1 MFEIYQR
8 YTPNQNG
15 TKTEMTNGG
24 HNYQNGGGNL
34 RGGTETRQ
42 NNSGTKG
49 DTSRTVMQGRPH
61 QEQGRGGVHQNNIK
75 MLPSAKHFDE
85 QKNHNHSQQK
95 VEEKKNCYSGNRKK
109 NGRGMNFF
117 ENILPRGLYDPKTKK
132 VMGFFTA
139 EDLLLVALIFIFLD
153 SDEEGNPLM
162 ALALLY
168 VLLGDY
174 FDFGDFLI

>member
-15 TKTEMTNGG
+15 NKVEMANSG
-24 HNYQNGGGNL
+24 HKYQNGGGEL
-34 RGGTETRQ
+34 RGGMEPCQ
-42 NNSGTKG
+42 NNSGIKG
-49 DTSRTVMQGRPH
+49 NMGRTVMYGRVH
-61 QEQGRGGVHQNNIK
+61 QESGRTVHQNNIK
-75 MLPSAKHFDE
+75 MLPPAKHFDE
-85 QKNHNHSQQK
+85 HKNQNHNQQKREEKNHRN
-95 VEEKKNCYSGNRKK
+95 SGNRKK
-109 NGRGMNFF
+109 NGKGMNFF
-117 ENILPRGLYDPKTKK
+117 DNILPKGLYDPKTKK

-153 SDEEGNPLM
+153 SEEEGNPLM

>member
-1 MFEIYQR
+1 MS
-8 YTPNQNG
+8 
-15 TKTEMTNGG
+15 GG
-24 HNYQNGGGNL
+24 M
-34 RGGTETRQ
+34 EPRQ
-42 NNSGTKG
+42 NNNGIKG
-49 DTSRTVMQGRPH
+49 NTGRAVMQGGPH
-61 QEQGRGGVHQNNIK
+61 QESGRVAHQNNIK
-75 MLPSAKHFDE
+75 MLPPAKHFDE
-85 QKNHNHSQQK
+85 RKNQNHNQQK
-95 VEEKKNCYSGNRKK
+95 KEESKRCNSASRKK
-109 NGRGMNFF
+109 NGKSMNFF
-117 ENILPRGLYDPKTKK
+117 ENIIPKGLYDPKTKK

>member
-15 TKTEMTNGG
+15 NKTDMTNGG
-24 HNYQNGGGNL
+24 HNHQNGKGAW
-34 RGGTETRQ
+34 RGGAESRQ
-42 NNSGTKG
+42 NVNGAKG
-49 DTSRTVMQGRPH
+49 NTGRPVMQGRPH
-61 QEQGRGGVHQNNIK
+61 QESGGPAHQNNIR
-75 MLPSAKHFDE
+75 MLPPAKHPDE
-85 QKNHNHSQQK
+85 HKNQNHNQQK
-95 VEEKKNCYSGNRKK
+95 KEGNKNCNSGSRKK
-109 NGRGMNFF
+109 TCKGMNFF
-117 ENILPRGLYDPKTKK
+117 ENLLPRGLYDPKTKK

-139 EDLLLVALIFIFLD
+139 EDLLLVALIFVFLD

>member
-15 TKTEMTNGG
+15 NKAEMTNGG
-24 HNYQNGGGNL
+24 HNHQNSGGHL
-34 RGGTETRQ
+34 RGGAEMRQ
-42 NNSGTKG
+42 NGNGAKENV
-49 DTSRTVMQGRPH
+49 SRTVMQGKVNQGSNRP
-61 QEQGRGGVHQNNIK
+61 VHQSNIK
-75 MLPSAKHFDE
+75 MLPPAQHFDE
-85 QKNHNHSQQK
+85 RKNQNHNQQK
-95 VEEKKNCYSGNRKK
+95 KKGERHCNSGGRKK
-109 NGRGMNFF
+109 NGKGMNFF
-117 ENILPRGLYDPKTKK
+117 ENLLPRGLYDPKTKK

-139 EDLLLVALIFIFLD
+139 EDLLLVALIFVFLD

>member
-15 TKTEMTNGG
+15 NKSEMANGG
-24 HNYQNGGGNL
+24 HNHQNTGGQRRGNAEHSQNGNAG
-34 RGGTETRQ
+34 RM
-42 NNSGTKG
+42 
-49 DTSRTVMQGRPH
+49 VMQGNPQR
-61 QEQGRGGVHQNNIK
+61 EQGRSAHPNNIK
-75 MLPSAKHFDE
+75 MLPPAKNFNE

-95 VEEKKNCYSGNRKK
+95 KEENRHCNSGSRKK
-109 NGRGMNFF
+109 NGKGMNFF
-117 ENILPRGLYDPKTKK
+117 ENILPKGIYDPKTKK

>member
-1 MFEIYQR
+1 MRGGAEMR
-8 YTPNQNG
+8 QNG
-15 TKTEMTNGG
+15 NGAKG
-24 HNYQNGGGNL
+24 NANGTVAQGKVNYGPN
-34 RGGTETRQ
+34 
-42 NNSGTKG
+42 
-49 DTSRTVMQGRPH
+49 RP
-61 QEQGRGGVHQNNIK
+61 VHQSNIK
-75 MLPSAKHFDE
+75 MLPPAKNFVE
-85 QKNHNHSQQK
+85 NKNKSHNQQK
-95 VEEKKNCYSGNRKK
+95 REENKHCQTESRKK
-109 NGRGMNFF
+109 NGRGRSFF
-117 ENILPRGLYDPKTKK
+117 ENILPKGIYDPKTKK